1 MNGFY
6 MVIGNKGYF
15 LKTEAQNRTTAIL
28 AQFIDKMAEIKGL
41 APELVAK
48 AKADK
53 TTLEDLRKRINP
65 ATLEQKTLSNGYY
78 FNISGSYFSESFPEE
93 DFRQSVIVF

>member
-6 MVIGNKGYF
+6 LVVGNKGYF
-15 LKTEAQNRTTAIL
+15 QKSEAQNRTA
-28 AQFIDKMAEIKGL
+28 AVVGNFIDKLAEIKGL
-41 APELVAK
+41 APELIAK

-53 TTLEDLRKRINP
+53 VTLEDLRKRISP
-65 ATLEQKTLSNGYY
+65 ATLEQKSLSNGYY
-78 FNISGSYFSESFPEE
+78 FSINGAYFTESFPEE